1 MCLAIDSHAETCHVS
16 PTGYLIQETM
26 PCQKYGSA
34 MGLCSHQVG
43 LQRNIHRPSVSSQP
57 VCEWAFYSCGN
68 QLKKGEKIMKPASIR
83 ASIRSIFHLLGSSAE
98 PHLHRRQVAAWLLAI
113 AFCFSYSASVRAQ
126 QIMVDC
132 TGTDPDADFQS
143 INDALASGI
152 GPWATI
158 SISGPCSEN
167 VYISNVNNLRI
178 GAYSGETVDLNGGI
192 WISGSNAVY
201 IYGLDV
207 SNSTGDGFNVNSSRA
222 ITLDTCTSNG
232 NQANGLNVGNLS
244 EVTVVAP
251 ASFDSNGARGIAIG
265 NHSSVGFAN
274 WSAHLATDV
283 SNNLGSGIFMTQG
296 SVLTGYGLITFQN
309 NNSLSGGNSPGY
321 GIEIWGESI
330 AQLGTCTGSN
340 LIQGNPSGGVLL
352 NENSELSIFDC
363 ANSSLFQNSILGN
376 GPVGISAGFGSQ
388 VTLYGKNV
396 QITNHTGPAVD
407 VYANSQFYAT
417 GGVVSQNGASGDP
430 RTAAIRLDG
439 NSEAF
444 LRNIQVSMNRG
455 PAILALV
462 NSSADFTGSS
472 FSGNSGGMIVCDSS
486 SWMISD
492 LSVGNNSSSAPCRTP
507 HSLGNRRLQTFSF
520 AKPDFTLQK
529 SMQAAYK
536 KSATRI
542 RH

>member
-1 MCLAIDSHAETCHVS
+1 MHHRRVISLRKQCLARIRECDGSVCAPTRVGPPRNPHTAILSSH
-16 PTGYLIQETM
+16 
-26 PCQKYGSA
+26 
-34 MGLCSHQVG
+34 
-43 LQRNIHRPSVSSQP
+43 P
-57 VCEWAFYSCGN
+57 VCGWAFYSSGGS
-68 QLKKGEKIMKPASIR
+68 QPKKGEKIMKPASIR
-83 ASIRSIFHLLGSSAE
+83 ESIRSIFHLLGSSAE
-98 PHLHRRQVAAWLLAI
+98 PHLRRSQVAAAALAM
-113 AFCFSYSASVRAQ
+113 AFCCSYSASARAQ
-126 QIMVDC
+126 QITVDC
-132 TGTDPDADFQS
+132 TGTDPYANFQS
-143 INDALASGI
+143 INAALSSGI

-158 SISGPCSEN
+158 SIAGPCTEN

-178 GAYSGETVDLNGGI
+178 GAYWGETVDLNGGI

-201 IYGLDV
+201 LYGLNV
-207 SNSTGDGFNVNSSRA
+207 SNANGDGFNVNSSRA
-222 ITLDTCTSNG
+222 ITLDTCTSNR
-232 NQANGLNVGNLS
+232 NQANGLNVSNLS

-251 ASFDSNGARGIAIG
+251 ASFDSNGVRGISMG

-274 WSAHLATDV
+274 WSAPLAMDV
-283 SNNLGSGIFMTQG
+283 SNNLGSGVFMTQG
-296 SVLTGYGLITFQN
+296 SVLAGYGVLTFQN
-309 NNSLSGGNSPGY
+309 NNSLSGANSPGF

-340 LIQGNPSGGVLL
+340 FIQGNQAGGVLL
-352 NENSELSIFDC
+352 NENSQLSIFDC
-363 ANSSLFQNSILGN
+363 GNSSLFQNSILGN

-396 QITNHTGPAVD
+396 QITNHTGPALD
-407 VYANSQFYAT
+407 VYANSQLYAT
-417 GGVVSQNGASGDP
+417 GAAMSQNGASGDP

-444 LRNIQVSMNRG
+444 LRNIQISMNRG

-462 NSSADFTGSS
+462 NSSADFTGASL
-472 FSGNSGGMIVCDSS
+472 SGNSGGMIVCDSS
-486 SWMISD
+486 SWMVSDISMA
-492 LSVGNNSSSAPCRTP
+492 NNSSFVPCRTP
-507 HSLGNRRLQTFSF
+507 HNLGNRRLQPFSF